1 MIYAV
6 IMAGGAGTRFWPK
19 SRMQKPKQFLNL
31 FGGRSML
38 QQTADRLDG
47 FIAKDKIMVITNQ
60 SYRPLVQEQLPGL
73 IDSFLIGEPVARNTA
88 PCIASAASLLYKEN
102 PQAVMV
108 VLPADH
114 RIGNPEAFKKVLA
127 SAVETAR
134 SEETLVTIGI
144 EPNRPETGYGYIRRE
159 VKPDAKRGENS
170 VYKVKNFTEK
180 PDLPTAEQF
189 LKSGDY
195 LWNSGMFIWKVSTIV
210 DVFKHHLP
218 GIYEQ
223 MERLIVSDKSAKD
236 IDLFY
241 EKCPSVSID
250 YGIMEKAESVHV
262 VPGSFDWNDV
272 GSWKAV
278 HELSKKDPAGNAA
291 GKSKALFHKSGT
303 NLVHTDSGKLVTFV
317 GVDEVALVET
327 DDAILVVNLSET
339 QEVKKLVDILG
350 EDPDLE
356 HYI

>member
-1 MIYAV
+1 
-6 IMAGGAGTRFWPK
+6 
-19 SRMQKPKQFLNL
+19 
-31 FGGRSML
+31 ML

-47 FIAKDKIMVITNQ
+47 FIDKNNVMVITNQ
-60 SYRPLVQEQLPGL
+60 SYRPIVLEQLPDL
-73 IDSFLIGEPVARNTA
+73 QDSYVIGEPVARNTA
-88 PCIASAASLLYKEN
+88 PCIASAASLLYEKH
-102 PQAVMV
+102 PDAVMV

-114 RIGNPEAFKKVLA
+114 RIGDPEAFKKVLSA
-127 SAVETAR
+127 AVETAR

-144 EPNRPETGYGYIRRE
+144 EPNHPETGYGYIRRE
-159 VKPDAKRGENS
+159 NKPAAERSGHA

-195 LWNSGMFIWKVSTIV
+195 LWNSGIFIWKVSAIT
-210 DVFKHHLP
+210 DAFRRYLP

-223 MERLIVSDKSAKD
+223 MDQLMASDKSSKE

-241 EKCPSVSID
+241 EQCPSVSID

-262 VPGSFDWNDV
+262 VPGRFDWNDV

-278 HELSKKDPAGNAA
+278 HELSQKDPAGNAA
-291 GKSKALFHKSGT
+291 GESRALFHKSGS
-303 NLVHTDSGKLVTFV
+303 NLVHSASGKLVTFV

-327 DDAILVVNLSET
+327 EDAILVVNLTET
-339 QEVKKLVDILG
+339 QEVKKLVDVLG
-350 EDPDLE
+350 DDPDLE
-356 HYI
+356 LYL